1 MKNTLKVI
9 EIMMILFG
17 AVLFGVPVV
26 SLIAAPMA
34 LANLVCAGIMVGV
47 FAGMAIFTIKTIN

>member
-1 MKNTLKVI
+1 MNKIMKFI
-9 EIMMILFG
+9 EIMMVIFG
-17 AVLFGVPVV
+17 AVLFGVPFV
-26 SLIAAPMA
+26 SLIAAPLD